1 MNRPAPSRSLRPRRG
16 FTLLEMLVATVI
28 LGIAVVG
35 LLSNLSTSL
44 RNASRLSDYDKAAL
58 LARRTMNELL
68 LDRSLPK
75 DQILEGVYSE
85 DAVGLKGGW
94 RARLTNFESPQAP
107 APGVPVV
114 ERLELEIWWM
124 SGERRR
130 TLALEGFRRA
140 VIPFP
145 AGGPS

>member
-1 MNRPAPSRSLRPRRG
+1 MNRPAPSRSIRSRRG

-28 LGIAVVG
+28 LGLAVVG

-44 RNASRLSDYDKAAL
+44 RNASRLSDYEKVAL

-68 LDRSLPK
+68 LDRNLPK
-75 DQILEGVYSE
+75 DQILEGVYSAE
-85 DAVGLKGGW
+85 AAGLQGGW
-94 RARLTNFESPQAP
+94 RARLTNFESPVAP

-114 ERLELEIWWM
+114 ERLELEVWWM
-124 SGERRR
+124 SGDRRR

-140 VIPFP
+140 MIPVP
-145 AGGPS
+145 AGGVP